1 MRPDSYVGEER
12 GRGTCCRVH
21 APRKRTRKLRPWT
34 RLGPDTPGFQR
45 FHRKRGR
52 MRRSYNA
59 NGSRERGGIN
69 FLWRERERLRWRKL
83 RCEGEG
89 DGFVLTRQ
97 TIFLFFLF
105 FDFSFLPVLEWKKY
119 EKGLILFGER
129 YWNLWWERRAIKN
142 WYYCSICPNFEN
154 ETYNLIWA
162 ISILWEKLEFNRAFK
177 TL

>member
-69 FLWRERERLRWRKL
+69 FLWRERD
-83 RCEGEG
+83 CVGENCVARVKETG
-89 DGFVLTRQ
+89 SYWLVRQ
-97 TIFLFFLF
+97 FFSFFCFLVFLFFR
-105 FDFSFLPVLEWKKY
+105 SWNGNVRKGWYYLE
-119 EKGLILFGER
+119 R
-129 YWNLWWERRAIKN
+129 WERRIKN

>member
-1 MRPDSYVGEER
+1 MVGLDRMRPDSYVGEER

-69 FLWRERERLRWRKL
+69 FLWRERDCVGGNCVARVKETGSYWLVGQFFSL
-83 RCEGEG
+83 FC
-89 DGFVLTRQ
+89 FLV
-97 TIFLFFLF
+97 FLFFR
-105 FDFSFLPVLEWKKY
+105 SWNGRNMRKGWYYLERDIGICD
-119 EKGLILFGER
+119 EKGEQLRIDIIARILKMKHTIWSEQYRFYER
-129 YWNLWWERRAIKN
+129 
-142 WYYCSICPNFEN
+142 S
-154 ETYNLIWA
+154 
-162 ISILWEKLEFNRAFK
+162 
-177 TL
+177 